1 MFVGSSIIWFIVDVV
16 VINSSRWKIYILEKN
31 IYLVLLKMN
40 NSLNINQQIYIKN
53 KMDPLLG
60 KMTRNQD
67 QDLDQKAKMEDKQK
81 LILQ

>member
-1 MFVGSSIIWFIVDVV
+1 
-16 VINSSRWKIYILEKN
+16 
-31 IYLVLLKMN
+31 
-40 NSLNINQQIYIKN
+40 
-53 KMDPLLG
+53 MDPLLG